1 VLFHR
6 PHTWAAFIP
15 AKVRFMSLFFLR
27 RHAAWLAITFM
38 LLPQLSHAHGI
49 VGARFFPAT
58 ITSDDPFAADELALP
73 TISLGNHEEDYEFE
87 YTKSILPH
95 LSLSFGG
102 AYVNAHPLGDAR
114 AIGWENLEITPTWQF
129 VTDAES
135 EFVLSAAFSF
145 EIGGSGSAAVAD
157 KFTTYTPKILFGKGF
172 GDLPDSLALLRPFA
186 LTAVIGYAIPGAHS
200 ASKSI
205 EWSGAF
211 EYSLLYLQN
220 NVRDQGFSNA
230 LARLTPVVE
239 YSFTTPT
246 DTGGTTGTINPGLIW
261 SGQYVQFA
269 AEAVIPVNPASGN
282 SVGLIMQ
289 LHFYLDDIFPNSLGA
304 PIFGARP

>member
-1 VLFHR
+1 MFRFSLRLHIAALAALA
-6 PHTWAAFIP
+6 AAFSQF
-15 AKVRFMSLFFLR
+15 A
-27 RHAAWLAITFM
+27 
-38 LLPQLSHAHGI
+38 HAHGI

-95 LSLSFGG
+95 FSVSFGG
-102 AYVNAHPLGDAR
+102 GYVNAHPPGEAR
-114 AIGWENLEITPTWQF
+114 AAGWENLEITPTWQF
-129 VTDAES
+129 VTDADS
-135 EFVLSAAFSF
+135 EFVASAAFSV

-157 KFTTYTPKILFGKGF
+157 RLTTFTPKLLFGKGF
-172 GDLPDSLALLRPFA
+172 GDLPDSMALFHPFA
-186 LTAVIGYAIPGAHS
+186 LTALIGYAIPGTRS

-220 NVRDQGFSNA
+220 NVRDVGLSDT

-239 YSFTTPT
+239 YSFTSPT
-246 DTGGTTGTINPGLIW
+246 DAGGTTGTIDPGLIW

-269 AEAVIPVNPASGN
+269 AEAIIPVNRASGDTLG
-282 SVGLIMQ
+282 VRMQ
-289 LHFYLDDIFPNSLGA
+289 LHFYLDDIFPQSIGT
-304 PIFGARP
+304 PIFRSPP